1 MWFPI
6 FKIKNAI
13 VAVSQIPQ
21 EDQVDTFT
29 FNFPFQSLALRCVL
43 IDRGRNHEYVDWFR
57 IATEL

>member
-29 FNFPFQSLALRCVL
+29 FNFPFQSLALWCVL
-43 IDRGRNHEYVDWFR
+43 IDWDRNHEYVD
-57 IATEL
+57 